1 MELSRI
7 RALAIDTAALDRQ
20 SADELDRLDVNSSA
34 SEISGIPGGPLVQ
47 TYLVG
52 NPHDKEEN
60 VDLFIRPISIPPDW
74 KLSIVNAEKAEAS
87 AQAKLG
93 DAPSKFPVVEREAGK
108 HYAVTLP
115 PKTEIKVGSVLV
127 PKSELGANTTARWA
141 VEGKI
146 GNELIGGMVH
156 EMNVPYI
163 VADLKLPPVG
173 SKEEEEESPRLPML
187 RSRSKRF
194 SSWPTQAPTR
204 CSHRAVVKRFSL
216 KPSPE

>member
-1 MELSRI
+1 M
-7 RALAIDTAALDRQ
+7 
-20 SADELDRLDVNSSA
+20 
-34 SEISGIPGGPLVQ
+34 VQ

-173 SKEEEEESPRLPML
+173 SKEEEEESPRLPRKGL
-187 RSRSKRF
+187 SSAVLIAIAAGLVLIIAIVVFVILKRRRR
-194 SSWPTQAPTR
+194 PGAPTGQ
-204 CSHRAVVKRFSL
+204 
-216 KPSPE
+216 